1 MPCPCLNCSLISPF
15 RPAVQGVSAV
25 RKFLSFL
32 LLAFAVFPLAP
43 AGAQARPAA
52 SLQGQSVQVVQGGIA
67 DPSLGP
73 KVEALLRQMT
83 LEEKVGQLVQYSA
96 GQATGPGTGRTD
108 YKDMIGRGQIGALFN
123 ITKARDSNAFQ
134 R

>member
-15 RPAVQGVSAV
+15 RTAVQGVNAV
-25 RKFLSFL
+25 RKSLGFL
-32 LLAFAVFPLAP
+32 LLVCAVFPIAP
-43 AGAQARPAA
+43 AQAQTRPAA
-52 SLQGQSVQVVQGGIA
+52 SLQGQSASVIQGSIT

-108 YKDMIGRGQIGALFN
+108 YQDMIAKGQIGAMFN
-123 ITKARDSNAFQ
+123 ITK
-134 R
+134 